1 MDCSLPQNLEE
12 YSASWTTIKFEC
24 PFPLLGGL
32 IPAGTSDDPSSGP
45 YILTF
50 KELPFWVAAYKSCE
64 TKIMFQC
71 EECARIGCAIIA
83 SNKEQCERIETKACL
98 VVANEK
104 CVGFTKVKCMTPFL
118 NARIIVGE
126 NKWVYLIGSDYL
138 RGSKPR
144 VTNSRASQYLGS
156 GSQLQ
161 M

>member
-12 YSASWTTIKFEC
+12 YFASWTTIKFEC

-71 EECARIGCAIIA
+71 EEYARIGCAIIA
-83 SNKEQCERIETKACL
+83 SNKCKPAWWQSLIGWKSMDLTKREQCERIETKACL

-118 NARIIVGE
+118 NARITVGE
-126 NKWVYLIGSDYL
+126 K
-138 RGSKPR
+138 
-144 VTNSRASQYLGS
+144 
-156 GSQLQ
+156 
-161 M
+161 